1 PAQPHEEAA
10 GAGRVAAA
18 RRRGP
23 DHRWD
28 QRQGEAPRRR
38 RRRAP
43 DRARGA
49 AGQPPGGRQP
59 PRPRTRGHRHLS
71 STGYC
76 GIRQRRASTGRVD
89 DFASLIRDIPDFP
102 EPGVVFKDITP
113 ILGHADTFARLVSA
127 MADPFRDKGV
137 TQVAGIEARGFTLAA
152 PIALEL
158 NAGFIPI
165 RKPGKLPFK
174 TVGEEYTLEYG
185 TDRLEIHVDAAGP
198 SDRVLLVDDVIATGG
213 TAAAA
218 LRLVQQTGAEV
229 VGFSV
234 FIELA
239 FLNGKGTL
247 PEVPYHALLVYDG
260 SRSGSGDVRR
270 RRRSVPRPPSRR
282 GCRSAPSCLRARR
295 PGPRRPGAQDRP
307 PLHHP
312 PAGGGVAPGPLRPR
326 RGDDRRRPAP
336 RHRGGHRCHPGAPR
350 RRVRRRD
357 RRPHRRRHQARPDR
371 LLLG

>member
-1 PAQPHEEAA
+1 MDE
-10 GAGRVAAA
+10 
-18 RRRGP
+18 
-23 DHRWD
+23 
-28 QRQGEAPRRR
+28 
-38 RRRAP
+38 
-43 DRARGA
+43 
-49 AGQPPGGRQP
+49 
-59 PRPRTRGHRHLS
+59 
-71 STGYC
+71 
-76 GIRQRRASTGRVD
+76 
-89 DFASLIRDIPDFP
+89 FASLIRDIPDFP

-247 PEVPYHALLVYDG
+247 PEVPYHALLVYD
-260 SRSGSGDVRR
+260 
-270 RRRSVPRPPSRR
+270 
-282 GCRSAPSCLRARR
+282 
-295 PGPRRPGAQDRP
+295 
-307 PLHHP
+307 
-312 PAGGGVAPGPLRPR
+312 
-326 RGDDRRRPAP
+326 
-336 RHRGGHRCHPGAPR
+336 
-350 RRVRRRD
+350 
-357 RRPHRRRHQARPDR
+357 
-371 LLLG
+371 